1 MKKIDG
7 YIEEARTYAHSQP
20 KLAYESAEKA
30 LKLAITYKSKSDQ
43 AQAYFFMALACRVM
57 SDYVNGL
64 SSALKS
70 LDLFEISG
78 DQLGIMKA

>member
-1 MKKIDG
+1 MKKIDD

-20 KLAYESAEKA
+20 KLAYENAENGFKT
-30 LKLAITYKSKSDQ
+30 LQITYRSKADQ

-64 SSALKS
+64 SSALKG
-70 LDLFEISG
+70 LDL
-78 DQLGIMKA
+78 LN